1 MARQPHKPT
10 AETRAQVSSLA
21 SFGVVHDDIA
31 AFLGISDV
39 TLRKYYAKQLKIAAI
54 NANHDVG
61 NYLFHLASGRALKDK
76 ENPATH
82 AECSRSAMFWA
93 KTRMGWRETN
103 NLDHTSSDGSMSP
116 REIVI
121 KAPGSD

>member
-1 MARQPHKPT
+1 MPQKAHKPT
-10 AETRAQVSSLA
+10 DETRARVSSLA
-21 SFGVVHDDIA
+21 AFGVQQDDIA
-31 AFLGISDV
+31 AHIGISDV
-39 TLRKYYAKQLKIAAI
+39 TLRKYYADELKLAAI

-61 NYLFHLASGRALKDK
+61 NYLLYLASGRALKDK
-76 ENPATH
+76 EHPATH

-103 NLDHTSSDGSMSP
+103 NLDHTSSDGTMSP

-121 KAPGSD
+121 TAPSKD